1 MTATT
6 LQPIP
11 TAPTPAPAVRISL
24 KPAGESRGLL
34 DGAWWPRSRDLAS
47 ELPSLIAVLDEH
59 WGRITHLT
67 VNVRMWPF
75 IPAKVLTGSHVLR
88 LGWFDTEQEPADLC
102 LLSYHTGRWDLLV
115 IPPECDPARAAR
127 LMAAAADAHNIQ
139 SASAL
144 LADAG
149 PDAGA
154 ADEASRLADWD
165 SEGGPHACGPVF
177 PKAA

>member
-6 LQPIP
+6 LQPVP
-11 TAPTPAPAVRISL
+11 TAPIPAPAVRTSL
-24 KPAGESRGLL
+24 KPVGESGGRL
-34 DGAWWPRSRDLAS
+34 DGAWWPRSRDLVH
-47 ELPSLIAVLDEH
+47 ELPSLIAVLDKR
-59 WGRITHLT
+59 WGRITRVT
-67 VNVRMWPF
+67 VNVRMWPL
-75 IPAKVLTGSHVLR
+75 IPAEIPTGSHILR
-88 LGWFDTEQEPADLC
+88 LGWFDTEQEGADLC

-115 IPPECDPARAAR
+115 IPPECAPATAAR
-127 LMAAAADAHNIQ
+127 LMAVAADTHNTQ

-149 PDAGA
+149 TAVGA
-154 ADEASRLADWD
+154 SQLADRD